1 MELSVNG
8 QAYSTYEAQIA
19 CALKLYI
26 NTEDSPLSD
35 ETIGSI
41 ISSMRNG
48 LRVEPIPYHDLVSG
62 LQNSSDALHRAIYD
76 EVCSNKDHWEPKA
89 KEVYRK
95 WWDMHSEIFQR

>member
-1 MELSVNG
+1 MKLSVNG

-19 CALKLYI
+19 CALKPYI

-41 ISSMRNG
+41 ISTMRNYPG
-48 LRVEPIPYHDLVSG
+48 AEPIPCHYLVSG
-62 LQNSSDALHRAIYD
+62 LQNSSDVSHRAIYD
-76 EVCSNKDHWEPKA
+76 EVCSNKDHWELKA

-95 WWDMHSEIFQR
+95 WWDIYSEVFQK